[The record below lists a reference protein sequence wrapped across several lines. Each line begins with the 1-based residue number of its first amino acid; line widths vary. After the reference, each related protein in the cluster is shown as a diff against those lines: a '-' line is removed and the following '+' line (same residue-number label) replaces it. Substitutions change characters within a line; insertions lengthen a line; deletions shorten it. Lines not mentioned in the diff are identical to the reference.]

1 VVDTIGVKTDR
12 PYAMIDLFGTP
23 YTKDLHVVERYS
35 LLDRESAKDALER
48 GLKENQQQGPIDND
62 YTGKY
67 LQVHLT
73 VEDRGVFTTPWTATM
88 TYVLDSNEWREIV
101 CAENL
106 HEYYYNKDSD
116 VPRADKP
123 DF

>member
-1 VVDTIGVKTDR
+1 
-12 PYAMIDLFGTP
+12 M
-23 YTKDLHVVERYS
+23 
-35 LLDRESAKDALER
+35 LED
-48 GLKENQQQGPIDND
+48 K
-62 YTGKY
+62 
-67 LQVHLT
+67 
-73 VEDRGVFTTPWTATM
+73 GVFTTPWTATM
-88 TYVLDSNEWREIV
+88 TYVLDSNPWREIV

>member
-1 VVDTIGVKTDR
+1 
-12 PYAMIDLFGTP
+12 MIDLFGTP

-35 LLDRESAKDALER
+35 LLDRESAKEALGR
-48 GLKENQQQGPIDND
+48 GLKENQQQDPIDND

-73 VEDRGVFTTPWTATM
+73 VEDKGVFTTAWTATM
-88 TYVLDSNEWREIV
+88 TYVLDSNPWREIV